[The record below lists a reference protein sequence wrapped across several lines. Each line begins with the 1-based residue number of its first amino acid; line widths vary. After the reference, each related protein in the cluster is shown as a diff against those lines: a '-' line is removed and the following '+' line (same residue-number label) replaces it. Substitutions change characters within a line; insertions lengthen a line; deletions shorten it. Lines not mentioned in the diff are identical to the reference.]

1 MDALIKAEQAA
12 PTPTP
17 RGLGGASGLQPSSNV
32 REYNSY
38 IAFDVFIRNR
48 TGSPIADNLY
58 FNKDTSIVTLE
69 ELPEEMMISLADLSY
84 GAEMVGQRVFEKTSI
99 RVYYEGDV
107 IDYTIPT
114 INATGI
120 VFEEG

>member
-1 MDALIKAEQAA
+1 
-12 PTPTP
+12 
-17 RGLGGASGLQPSSNV
+17 
-32 REYNSY
+32 
-38 IAFDVFIRNR
+38 
-48 TGSPIADNLY
+48 
-58 FNKDTSIVTLE
+58 
-69 ELPEEMMISLADLSY
+69 
-84 GAEMVGQRVFEKTSI
+84 MVGQRVFEKTSI